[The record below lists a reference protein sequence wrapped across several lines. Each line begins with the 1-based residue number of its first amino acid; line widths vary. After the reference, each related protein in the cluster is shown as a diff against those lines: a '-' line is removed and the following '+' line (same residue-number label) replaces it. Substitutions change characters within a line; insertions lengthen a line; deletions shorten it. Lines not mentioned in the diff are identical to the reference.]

1 MSEKKQLIDAIGSQ
15 LRLQWSEIL
24 SEPMTTVLE
33 NLLQRLR
40 EAEAKQ
46 QADLMQTS
54 LTTIGDASL
63 DAVLCPSDVS
73 ENSRDLLADLRS
85 AVEFKMKRS
94 AH

>member
-24 SEPMTTVLE
+24 SEPMTTVLK

-85 AVEFKMKRS
+85 AVELKMKRS